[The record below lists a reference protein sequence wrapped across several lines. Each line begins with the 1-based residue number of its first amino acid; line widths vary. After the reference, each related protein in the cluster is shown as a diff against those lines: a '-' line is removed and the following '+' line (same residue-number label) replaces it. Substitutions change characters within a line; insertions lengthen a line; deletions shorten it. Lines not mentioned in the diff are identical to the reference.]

1 MAHKN
6 PHRGEAIGLWFF
18 KLWKGFCT
26 TRCPQG
32 SQEEKSWKVFK
43 HGCPICDQMFF
54 GGSDMLWHIVVH
66 DEARR
71 TREKFLP
78 SQMIK
83 LLSEEKS
90 EVFESSLV
98 RITSQSL
105 GQSCF
110 RLEVFLKWHG
120 TPRPC
125 TISPEVWGVCEL
137 LIQNYQSKLGSELFK
152 FG

>member
-1 MAHKN
+1 MKWHIRNHTGEKQLVCDFSNCEKAFARPGALRDHKKRN
-6 PHRGEAIGLWFF
+6 HE
-18 KLWKGFCT
+18 
-26 TRCPQG
+26 
-32 SQEEKSWKVFK
+32 KVFK

-54 GGSDMLWHIVVH
+54 SGSDMLRHIVVH

-71 TREKFLP
+71 TREKLLP

-125 TISPEVWGVCEL
+125 TISPEV
-137 LIQNYQSKLGSELFK
+137 
-152 FG
+152 